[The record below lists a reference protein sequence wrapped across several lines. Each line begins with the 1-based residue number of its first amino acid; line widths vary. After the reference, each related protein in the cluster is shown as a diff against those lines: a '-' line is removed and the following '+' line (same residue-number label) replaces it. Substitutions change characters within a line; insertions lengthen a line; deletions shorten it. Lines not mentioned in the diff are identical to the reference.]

1 MLRENIL
8 NELCAENKVS
18 LYALSKETGISKS
31 YIYNLANGTY
41 KNPSHAYF
49 KQIADFFS
57 VDTIVLKDW
66 TRK

>member
-8 NELCAENKVS
+8 NELCAANKVS

-41 KNPSHAYF
+41 KNPSPAYL
-49 KQIADFFS
+49 KQIADFLR
-57 VDTIVLKDW
+57 VDTKIWKEW